1 MKARITAIVLAAGKS
16 QRMNSDVQKQYMI
29 IRGKPVLYYSLKAFS
44 DSAVD
49 DIIIVTGKGERELV
63 QKTIV
68 DRYGFHKVKA
78 VIAGGKERY
87 DSAYAG
93 LLACEESDYVLIHDA
108 ARPMIGTEVIE
119 RAIEGAREYGAVVT
133 GMPSKDTIKIVD
145 EKEYAAETPPRK
157 NLWLVQTPQAFS
169 YSLIREAYDRMRRE
183 ESEKNRI
190 TDDAM
195 VVENYG
201 GARVKLI
208 FGDYLNIKITT
219 VEDILLA
226 EYILEHMETQREE
239 KNRQEKNRTALPDR
253 P

>member
-44 DSAVD
+44 DSTVD
-49 DIIIVTGKGERELV
+49 DIVIVTGEGERELV
-63 QKTIV
+63 QRTIV

-108 ARPMIGTEVIE
+108 ARPMIGLEVIE
-119 RAIEGAREYGAVVT
+119 RAIEGAKEYGAVVT

-145 EKEYAAETPPRK
+145 DKEYAAETPPRK

-169 YSLIREAYDRMRRE
+169 YRLIRDAYDRMRRE
-183 ESEKNRI
+183 EPEKNRI

-195 VVENYG
+195 VMETYG
-201 GARVKLI
+201 GAKVKLI

-219 VEDILLA
+219 VEDVLLA
-226 EYILEHMETQREE
+226 ESILEHLKSNGEE
-239 KNRQEKNRTALPDR
+239 DPQSE
-253 P
+253 

>member
-1 MKARITAIVLAAGKS
+1 
-16 QRMNSDVQKQYMI
+16 
-29 IRGKPVLYYSLKAFS
+29 
-44 DSAVD
+44 
-49 DIIIVTGKGERELV
+49 
-63 QKTIV
+63 
-68 DRYGFHKVKA
+68 
-78 VIAGGKERY
+78 
-87 DSAYAG
+87 
-93 LLACEESDYVLIHDA
+93 
-108 ARPMIGTEVIE
+108 
-119 RAIEGAREYGAVVT
+119 
-133 GMPSKDTIKIVD
+133 
-145 EKEYAAETPPRK
+145 
-157 NLWLVQTPQAFS
+157 
-169 YSLIREAYDRMRRE
+169 MRRE